1 MCGRKFFVMRYVFK
15 IVDDSV
21 RQASLEQLGKVL
33 EDML

>member
-1 MCGRKFFVMRYVFK
+1 MNLCKEIFTM
-15 IVDDSV
+15 VDDSV